1 MTFHPN
7 QLNYRLPKRRRRRT
21 PTRVDSILSLALK
34 RYGLE
39 DKIHR
44 YRFVS
49 HWKEIVG
56 EELAKRSRPD
66 RIRGRI
72 LIVAVR
78 NSAWAQ
84 EMSFL
89 KKTILMRLNRFLD
102 SDLAIE
108 DVKFVVQ
115 AIP

>member
-1 MTFHPN
+1 MDT
-7 QLNYRLPKRRRRRT
+7 
-21 PTRVDSILSLALK
+21 ILSLALK

-56 EELAKRSRPD
+56 EELAKRSRPE
-66 RIRGRI
+66 RLRGKV

-89 KKTILMRLNRFLD
+89 KNTILKRLNRFLD
-102 SDLAIE
+102 SDVEIE

-115 AIP
+115 AHP